1 VFLIIVPQIG
11 NSAKIGALKLK
22 NFCETDTDV
31 ALVTAEDLKWV
42 AENWQKYTK
51 SEKFSL
57 QIFNMTGILDRRT
70 LKERI
75 EVFLG

>member
-22 NFCETDTDV
+22 NVCETDTDV